1 MGQLNIVQRA
11 WFKRETKYGG
21 GDDGEDAGEEYAKKQ
36 PIAADSLTAFN
47 YVVSGDFKGKNIKK
61 ERYTA
66 PGIAI
71 GSELVAVSDVEYPE
85 VTITYPLQTGLI
97 AATLEFLKQGGV
109 QGTKGTIG
117 AKSYIIQVQTPD
129 PTAATGNVLYN
140 LYGCQ
145 LTEWSVTGSYDSE
158 DVPLVTCKFTAY
170 DVVLNTGAI
179 QTKVYPTGVVYE
191 WEDTSC
197 TLDGDTFTELNSYTV
212 TIVNKFSKPKVNANH
227 SLVKIK
233 PILIDKTSTAKIEFY
248 LDAADRL
255 ADIYLSAS
263 YLYPLVWSD
272 GISTLTITNMFT
284 DDSNILTV
292 DAKSVGLVKYSID
305 CKSGASEYT
314 CPAS

>member
-1 MGQLNIVQRA
+1 MGQLNTIQRA
-11 WFKRETKYGG
+11 WFKQEANYGG
-21 GDDGEDAGEEYAKKQ
+21 GDGGIEYAKTE
-36 PIAADSLTAFN
+36 PIAVDSLTPFN

-71 GSELVAVSDVEYPE
+71 GSELVAVSDIEWPE
-85 VTITYPLQTGLI
+85 VSITYPLQTGTI
-97 AATLEFLKQGGV
+97 AATLEFLKEGGV
-109 QGTKGTIG
+109 QGTKGTVG
-117 AKSYIIQVQTPD
+117 EQTYIIQVQTPD

-170 DVVLNTGAI
+170 DVVLNTDAAGTI
-179 QTKVYPTGVVYE
+179 QTDDYPTGVVYE

-197 TLDGDTFTELNSYTV
+197 TLDGDTFAELNSYTI

-227 SLVKIK
+227 SQVKIK
-233 PILIDKTSTAKIEFY
+233 PYLIDKTSTAKIEFF

-255 ADIYLSAS
+255 ADIYLDAT
-263 YLYPLVWSD
+263 YLYDLVWSD

-284 DDSNILTV
+284 DDSDILSI
-292 DAKSVGLVKYSID
+292 DAKSVGMVKYSID
-305 CKSGASEYT
+305 CKSGNSAYT
-314 CPAS
+314 CPAA

>member
-1 MGQLNIVQRA
+1 MGQLNTIQRA
-11 WFKRETKYGG
+11 WFKQETNYGG
-21 GDDGEDAGEEYAKKQ
+21 GDGGIEYAKTE
-36 PIAADSLTAFN
+36 PTAVDSLTPFN

-71 GSELVAVSDVEYPE
+71 GSELVAVSDIEWPE
-85 VTITYPLQTGLI
+85 VSITYPLQTGTI
-97 AATLEFLKQGGV
+97 AATLEFLKEGGV
-109 QGTKGTIG
+109 QGTKGTVG
-117 AKSYIIQVQTPD
+117 EQTYIIQVQTPD

-170 DVVLNTGAI
+170 DVVLNTGAAGTI
-179 QTKVYPTGVVYE
+179 QTDAYPTGVVYE

-197 TLDGDTFTELNSYTV
+197 TLDGDTFAELNSYTI

-227 SLVKIK
+227 SQVKIK
-233 PILIDKTSTAKIEFY
+233 PYLIDKTSTAKIEFF

-255 ADIYLSAS
+255 ADIYLDAT
-263 YLYPLVWSD
+263 YLYDLVWSD

-284 DDSNILTV
+284 DDSDILSI
-292 DAKSVGLVKYSID
+292 DAKSVGMVKYSID
-305 CKSGASEYT
+305 CKSGNSAYT
-314 CPAS
+314 CPAA

>member
-11 WFKRETKYGG
+11 WFKRETNYGG
-21 GDDGEDAGEEYAKKQ
+21 GDTGEEYTKHE
-36 PIAADSLTAFN
+36 PTAADSLTAFN

-71 GSELVAVSDVEYPE
+71 GSELVAVSDIEWPE
-85 VTITYPLQTGLI
+85 VSITYPLQTGTI
-97 AATLEFLKQGGV
+97 AATLEFLKEGGV
-109 QGTKGTIG
+109 QGTKGTVG
-117 AKSYIIQVQTPD
+117 EQTYIIQVQTPD

-170 DVVLNTGAI
+170 DVVLNTGAAGTI
-179 QTKVYPTGVVYE
+179 QTDAYPTGVVYE

-197 TLDGDTFTELNSYTV
+197 TLDGDTFAELNSYTI

-227 SLVKIK
+227 SQVKIK
-233 PILIDKTSTAKIEFY
+233 PYLIDKTSTAKIEFF

-255 ADIYLSAS
+255 ADIYLDAT
-263 YLYPLVWSD
+263 YLYDLVWSD

-284 DDSNILTV
+284 DDSDILSI
-292 DAKSVGLVKYSID
+292 DAKSVGMVKYSID

-314 CPAS
+314 CPAA

>member
-11 WFKRETKYGG
+11 WFKQETNYGG
-21 GDDGEDAGEEYAKKQ
+21 GDTGDEYAKKE
-36 PIAADSLTAFN
+36 PTAVDSLTAFN

-85 VTITYPLQTGLI
+85 VTITYPLQTGSI
-97 AATLEFLKQGGV
+97 EATLEFLKQGGV
-109 QGTKGTIG
+109 QGTKGTVG
-117 AKSYIIQVQTPD
+117 EQTYIIQVQTPD

-170 DVVLNTGAI
+170 DVVLNTGAEGTI
-179 QTKVYPTGVVYE
+179 QTNVYPTGVVYE

-197 TLDGDTFTELNSYTV
+197 TLDGDTFAELNSYTI

-227 SLVKIK
+227 SQVKIK
-233 PILIDKTSTAKIEFY
+233 PYLIDKTSTAKIEFF

-255 ADIYLSAS
+255 ADIYLDAT
-263 YLYPLVWSD
+263 YLYDLVWSD

-284 DDSNILTV
+284 DDSDILSI
-292 DAKSVGLVKYSID
+292 DAKSVGMVKYSID
-305 CKSGASEYT
+305 CKSGNSAYT
-314 CPAS
+314 CPAA